1 MLIQGIQWEYHVAPH
16 AYHAYHLGMVA
27 MVIFMV
33 LAGELP
39 WRDPHRVRTI
49 AFTTVATSFE
59 KDLSNEF
66 LSRRCKTTK
75 TRYPDGTLRDGW
87 VMNVWLVTATSVMS
101 LEFTQKTYAALG
113 PLVLNYG
120 YEE

>member
-1 MLIQGIQWEYHVAPH
+1 
-16 AYHAYHLGMVA
+16 MVA

-33 LAGELP
+33 LANEIP
-39 WRDPHRVRTI
+39 WRDPHRVPTI

-66 LSRRCKTTK
+66 LSRRRKTTK

-87 VMNVWLVTATSVMS
+87 GMN
-101 LEFTQKTYAALG
+101 LG
-113 PLVLNYG
+113 KL
-120 YEE
+120 